1 MATMEIL
8 LLEDMENLGARGEIV
23 RVKAGY
29 GRNYLLPRKFALA
42 ATPSNQ
48 KMIEQQRKSL
58 LKREAAEKASAS
70 AKAEAL
76 KSLEL
81 VFERKVGEHGILYGS
96 VTALDIA
103 EEMTKKG
110 YEVDK
115 RRIVLKDPI
124 KSEGQFEVNVKLHR
138 EVSTVVNVVVNKK
151 DA

>member
-58 LKREAAEKASAS
+58 LKREAAEKAA
-70 AKAEAL
+70 AATKAEAL

-81 VFERKVGEHGILYGS
+81 LFERKVGEHGILYGS

-124 KSEGQFEVNVKLHR
+124 KSEGQFEVTVKLHR
-138 EVSTVVNVVVNKK
+138 EVSTVINVVVNKK

>member
-124 KSEGQFEVNVKLHR
+124 KSEGQFEVTVKLHR

>member
-8 LLEDMENLGARGEIV
+8 LLEDMENLGARGQIV

-29 GRNYLLPRKFALA
+29 GRNYLLPHKMALE
-42 ATPSNQ
+42 ATPANQ

-58 LKREAAEKASAS
+58 LKREAAERTAAE
-70 AKAEAL
+70 AKAEGL

-81 VFERKVGEHGILYGS
+81 VFARKVGEHGILYGS

-103 EEMTKKG
+103 EEMAKKG

-115 RRIVLKDPI
+115 RRVNLKDTI
-124 KSEGQFEVNVKLHR
+124 KTEGEFEATVKLHR
-138 EVSTVVNVVVNKK
+138 EVSVTVKIVVKK
-151 DA
+151 AE

>member
-1 MATMEIL
+1 MEIL

-58 LKREAAEKASAS
+58 LKREAAEKAA
-70 AKAEAL
+70 AATKAEAL

-81 VFERKVGEHGILYGS
+81 LFERKVGEHGILYGS

-124 KSEGQFEVNVKLHR
+124 KSEGQFEVTVKLHR
-138 EVSTVVNVVVNKK
+138 EVSTVINVVVNKK

>member
-1 MATMEIL
+1 MEIL

-58 LKREAAEKASAS
+58 LKREAAEKASAA

-124 KSEGQFEVNVKLHR
+124 KSEGQFEVTIKLHR
-138 EVSTVVNVVVNKK
+138 EVSTIVNVVVNKK

>member
-1 MATMEIL
+1 MEIL

-58 LKREAAEKASAS
+58 LKREAAEKAA
-70 AKAEAL
+70 AATKAEAL

-81 VFERKVGEHGILYGS
+81 LFERKVGEHGILYGS

-124 KSEGQFEVNVKLHR
+124 KSEEIGRAHV
-138 EVSTVVNVVVNKK
+138 
-151 DA
+151 

>member
-1 MATMEIL
+1 MEIL

-58 LKREAAEKASAS
+58 LKREAAEKAA
-70 AKAEAL
+70 AADKAEAL

-124 KSEGQFEVNVKLHR
+124 KSEGQFEVTVKLHR
-138 EVSTVVNVVVNKK
+138 EVSTVINVVVNKK

>member
-58 LKREAAEKASAS
+58 LKREAAEKAA
-70 AKAEAL
+70 AADKAEAL

-124 KSEGQFEVNVKLHR
+124 KSEGQFEVTVKLHR
-138 EVSTVVNVVVNKK
+138 EVSTVINVVVNKK

>member
-76 KSLEL
+76 TSLEL

-124 KSEGQFEVNVKLHR
+124 KSEGQFEVTIKLHR

>member
-58 LKREAAEKASAS
+58 LKREAAEKAA
-70 AKAEAL
+70 AADKAEAL

-81 VFERKVGEHGILYGS
+81 LFERKVGEHGILYGS

-124 KSEGQFEVNVKLHR
+124 KSEGQFEVTVKLHR

>member
-58 LKREAAEKASAS
+58 LKREAAEKAA
-70 AKAEAL
+70 AATKAEAL

-124 KSEGQFEVNVKLHR
+124 KSEGQFEVTVKLHR
-138 EVSTVVNVVVNKK
+138 EVSTVINVVVNKK

>member
-48 KMIEQQRKSL
+48 KMIEQQRKAL
-58 LKREAAEKASAS
+58 LKREAAEKASAA

-124 KSEGQFEVNVKLHR
+124 KSEGQFEVTIKLHR
-138 EVSTVVNVVVNKK
+138 EVTTVVNIVVNKK

>member
-1 MATMEIL
+1 MEIL

-58 LKREAAEKASAS
+58 LKREAAEKAA
-70 AKAEAL
+70 AADKAEAL

-81 VFERKVGEHGILYGS
+81 LFERKVGEHGILYGS

-124 KSEGQFEVNVKLHR
+124 KSEGQFEVTVKLHR

>member
-1 MATMEIL
+1 MEIL

-48 KMIEQQRKSL
+48 KMIEQQRKAL
-58 LKREAAEKASAS
+58 LKREAAEKASAAS
-70 AKAEAL
+70 KAEAL

-124 KSEGQFEVNVKLHR
+124 KSEGQFEVTIKLHR
-138 EVSTVVNVVVNKK
+138 EVTTVVNIVVNKK